1 MVEKLVMVFF
11 ITNFAFSKNI
21 IIKDCIVNKE
31 ISNVIVYDMNNNI
44 IGISNN
50 RGSLDINNEI
60 KEIKINHPKYGTNK
74 YLVDDVIC
82 LEESLLDEISIE
94 TGDQVKQDLI
104 FSIKKSFDKVKDIK
118 EVYFQVENEVYSNN
132 GLLESY
138 NGVIKFNFKKNN
150 YKTTF
155 YNSNINLTSKINE
168 FTNYSLVESFK
179 FVDYYIPKYTLF
191 NSNKEFRSLLS
202 RLNKSKVSKSENKYF
217 IYLDNDNYDDFIVF
231 EVDMSTQLI
240 NRYTNSTMEW
250 IGGKEKDNRKLVNSN
265 TDIIYNFNN
274 IKEFQKIQIK
284 EKYIIEN
291 KEVNFIFKGDIYNGG
306 KKTLTDEKSSMGF
319 VLMYMKKFTNK

>member
-1 MVEKLVMVFF
+1 M
-11 ITNFAFSKNI
+11 
-21 IIKDCIVNKE
+21 
-31 ISNVIVYDMNNNI
+31 
-44 IGISNN
+44 
-50 RGSLDINNEI
+50 
-60 KEIKINHPKYGTNK
+60 
-74 YLVDDVIC
+74 
-82 LEESLLDEISIE
+82 
-94 TGDQVKQDLI
+94 
-104 FSIKKSFDKVKDIK
+104 
-118 EVYFQVENEVYSNN
+118 
-132 GLLESY
+132 
-138 NGVIKFNFKKNN
+138 
-150 YKTTF
+150 
-155 YNSNINLTSKINE
+155 
-168 FTNYSLVESFK
+168 VESFK

-306 KKTLTDEKSSMGF
+306 KRTLTDEKSSMGF